1 MKMKKE
7 TMLDKGYTAWLK
19 AMLDIA
25 KHYRL
30 DYSEEHVKATIA
42 WEMGSPADVVLDE
55 MAKSSGWDA

>member
-25 KHYRL
+25 KRKGIRAL
-30 DYSEEHVKATIA
+30 
-42 WEMGSPADVVLDE
+42 M
-55 MAKSSGWDA
+55 